1 MAPCLAHGRV
11 SGEFL
16 NHISIGLEHHGRLTV
31 KCECYAY
38 LLIYVYDKWQ
48 HLLSVIYY
56 LYHEVH
62 WFCFSVAQPLHY
74 IFFPQVQKCWSLL
87 SYLLPYAHLCEVM
100 KCHFIVIHM
109 ELSRVYLYL

>member
-1 MAPCLAHGRV
+1 MAPCLAHGRA

-16 NHISIGLEHHGRLTV
+16 DHISIGLEHHGRLTV

-62 WFCFSVAQPLHY
+62 WFCFSVGDY
-74 IFFPQVQKCWSLL
+74 LL
-87 SYLLPYAHLCEVM
+87 SVWLVNPSIISFSPRYKSVGAY
-100 KCHFIVIHM
+100 
-109 ELSRVYLYL
+109 